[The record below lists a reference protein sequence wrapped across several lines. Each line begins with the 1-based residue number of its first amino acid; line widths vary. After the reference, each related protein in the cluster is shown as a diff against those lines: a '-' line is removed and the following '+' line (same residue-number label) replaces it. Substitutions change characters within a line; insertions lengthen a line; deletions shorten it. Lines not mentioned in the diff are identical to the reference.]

1 MSCAMSFRHTGLIR
15 VSRLN
20 YWMCLGRRHIVV
32 TFHQRVRTCSS
43 YRWPLW
49 YLCGDIE
56 DDGYV
61 EWYLRYN
68 WSSFLSKYYKS
79 CMWETE
85 IVENCGNVALTIA
98 SCFIFSELRESLS
111 SVFNLCSWTW
121 SRKKCVSTVHRDEWV
136 RMEVWDEMCNL
147 DRACCSDASVCENRR
162 IHMWVLLNVTVTE
175 WFDIRTVIWHTDC
188 DRYSVPSKVSH
199 SLPAMVERLVL
210 NLNMC
215 LSFRDEDC
223 MCSRCCRRHML
234 IEIRIKSSEVPLCV
248 DTIWSHV
255 SLDLVQHA

>member
-1 MSCAMSFRHTGLIR
+1 
-15 VSRLN
+15 
-20 YWMCLGRRHIVV
+20 
-32 TFHQRVRTCSS
+32 
-43 YRWPLW
+43 
-49 YLCGDIE
+49 
-56 DDGYV
+56 
-61 EWYLRYN
+61 
-68 WSSFLSKYYKS
+68 
-79 CMWETE
+79 MWETE

-147 DRACCSDASVCENRR
+147 DRVCCSDASVCENRR

-175 WFDIRTVIWHTDC
+175 WFDIRTVILHTDC
-188 DRYSVPSKVSH
+188 DRYLIPSKVSH

-223 MCSRCCRRHML
+223 MCSRFVNTCL
-234 IEIRIKSSEVPLCV
+234 SKYASSRVRFHYVLTLF
-248 DTIWSHV
+248 DRMSA
-255 SLDLVQHA
+255 LVWFNMRNV